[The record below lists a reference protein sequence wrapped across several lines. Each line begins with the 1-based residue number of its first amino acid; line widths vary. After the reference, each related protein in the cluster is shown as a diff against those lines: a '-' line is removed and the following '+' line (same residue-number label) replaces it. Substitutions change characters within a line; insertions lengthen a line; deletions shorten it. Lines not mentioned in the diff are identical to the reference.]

1 MSITF
6 FAEGGRTEHLEVNM
20 ANGNAC
26 AVMQVLG
33 IVPDYCGSIKAEE
46 LIEKINSVSSVDAGV
61 RNPSIDIE
69 PGHATIID
77 CGRTEE
83 YLRERISQLKTL
95 AENNLG
101 ITICWC

>member
-6 FAEGGRTEHLEVNM
+6 FAEGSRTPELEVNM
-20 ANGNAC
+20 SNGNAC

-33 IVPDYCGSIKAEE
+33 IVPNYCGSIKAEE

-61 RNPSIDIE
+61 RNPSIDKE
-69 PGHATIID
+69 PGCATMID

-83 YLRERISQLKTL
+83 YLRNRISQLKTL

-101 ITICWC
+101 LEICWC